1 MLLGIKCFRPKKFT
15 NHITMKEYKY
25 VINGNAYTVA
35 IGDIEDNL
43 AQVEVNGTPY
53 KVELE
58 KKVASTVKT
67 VAATR
72 PAAAPR
78 TATGEKVISKPAA
91 APAGGYQVK
100 SPLPG
105 VVMSISVKVGDV
117 VKAADT
123 VLVLEAMKM
132 ENAIHAGRDGR
143 IAAISV
149 AAGDSV
155 LEGALLI
162 TIE

>member
-1 MLLGIKCFRPKKFT
+1 
-15 NHITMKEYKY
+15 MKEYKY
-25 VINGNAYTVA
+25 KINGNSYTVA
-35 IGDIEDNL
+35 IGDIEDNI

-58 KKVASTVKT
+58 KKAAPVKVAS
-67 VAATR
+67 APR

-78 TATGEKVISKPAA
+78 TAKGEKVVAKPAVA
-91 APAGGYQVK
+91 AGPGAVK
-100 SPLPG
+100 APLPG
-105 VVMSISVKVGDV
+105 VVMSIPVKLGDV

-132 ENAIHAGRDGR
+132 ENAIHAGRDGK

-149 AAGDSV
+149 APGDSV
-155 LEGALLI
+155 LEGTVLL